1 MPSEIWPAAA
11 ILERAAKTAMRGKV
25 GAKNFIVATEE
36 CVWLLVVE
44 LARLKGYLDADVDE
58 RGKQR
63 TSTRVPFI

>member
-1 MPSEIWPAAA
+1 
-11 ILERAAKTAMRGKV
+11 MRGRV

-44 LARLKGYLDADVDE
+44 LARLKGYLDSDVNE